1 MHLPLIALERI
12 NVHLDLRHV
21 LHDVTWRLERG
32 EQWAI
37 VGSNGSGKTTL
48 LKVIRG
54 DQWIDRDGGER
65 NYALDGTSESV
76 RSAASR
82 IGYVSPEQQEH
93 ISRLQLG
100 FPGRDLVAAGLYDT
114 LYLQGRLTADEEA
127 RVDALLDRFAL
138 QAIAARPLTAL
149 SFGEL
154 RRLLIARALV
164 SAPPVLV
171 LDEFTNGMDRR
182 SRAVLLA
189 FLEQVASET
198 QIVCSSHRFDD
209 LPATT
214 TQHATVVEGRIVEV
228 GAGRP
233 TARASHAARRSF
245 AAAHPHPH
253 PHEPGELLVA
263 IHDADVYRGEYGET
277 LVLQGI
283 DWEIRRGEHTVIHG
297 ENGSG
302 KSTFAGVLAGTLPA
316 AYGARITRFG
326 SEGPFDL
333 WELKKRIVHVSDAL
347 QIAYDVSPLVETVI
361 ATGFAASIGT
371 IEQKP
376 DIEQLHAAEALLE
389 RLGLQKLAGRPF
401 LALSFG
407 ERRKVLIARGLVRRP
422 DLLILD
428 EVWSGLDAAFRGVLS
443 VLLDELVAAG
453 TTVVMISHH
462 DDDLPAFI
470 RRSYHV
476 EQGRLAPTPSASH
489 A

>member
-1 MHLPLIALERI
+1 MHRPLIALERV

-21 LHDVTWRLERG
+21 LHDVTWSLQRG

-37 VGSNGSGKTTL
+37 VGANGSGKTTL

-65 NYALDGTSESV
+65 AYALDGVVESV

-100 FPGRDLVAAGLYDT
+100 FPGRNLVAAGLHDT
-114 LYLQGRLTADEEA
+114 TYLQGRLTPAEDA

-138 QAIAARPLTAL
+138 AAIAARPVSAL

-154 RRLLIARALV
+154 RRLLIARALI
-164 SAPPVLV
+164 SAPRILV

-182 SRAVLLA
+182 SRADLLA
-189 FLEQVASET
+189 FLEQVAGET

-214 TQHATVVEGRIVEV
+214 TQHATVVDGRIVEV
-228 GAGRP
+228 GSGRP
-233 TARASHAARRSF
+233 TSRASRAARRSY
-245 AAAHPHPH
+245 AAAHTPHA
-253 PHEPGELLVA
+253 EVLVA
-263 IHDADVYRGEYGET
+263 IRDADVYREET
-277 LVLQGI
+277 LVLRGI
-283 DWEIRRGEHTVIHG
+283 DWQIRRGEHTVIQG

-302 KSTFAGVLAGTLPA
+302 KSTFAALLAGTLPA
-316 AYGARITRFG
+316 AYGARVTRFG
-326 SEGPFDL
+326 SDGPFDV
-333 WELKKRIVHVSDAL
+333 WELKRRIVHVSDAL
-347 QIAYDVSPLVETVI
+347 QIAYDVSPTVETVI
-361 ATGFAASIGT
+361 ATGFAASIGV
-371 IEQKP
+371 IEEKP
-376 DIEQLHAAEALLE
+376 DAEQRDVAAELIR
-389 RLGLQKLAGRPF
+389 RLGLEKLAGRRF
-401 LALSFG
+401 LTLSFG

-428 EVWSGLDAAFRGVLS
+428 EVWSGLDATFRGLLRE
-443 VLLDELVAAG
+443 LLDELVAAG

-462 DDDLPAFI
+462 DDDLPEFV
-470 RRSYHV
+470 RRSFV
-476 EQGRLAPTPSASH
+476 IESGWIALTGSASH
-489 A
+489 ASP

>member
-21 LHDVTWRLERG
+21 LHEVTWRLERG

-37 VGSNGSGKTTL
+37 VGANGAGKSTL
-48 LKVIRG
+48 LRVIRG
-54 DQWIDRDGGER
+54 DQWIDRDGGVR
-65 NYALDGTSESV
+65 SYALDGTPESV
-76 RSAASR
+76 RSAAAR
-82 IGYVSPEQQEH
+82 IGYVSPEQQER

-100 FPGRDLVAAGLYDT
+100 FPGRDLVAAGLHDT
-114 LYLQGRLTADEEA
+114 LYLQGALTPEEEA
-127 RVDALLDRFAL
+127 RVEALLDRFAL
-138 QAIAARPLTAL
+138 QDIAAQAVSAL
-149 SFGEL
+149 SFGQL

-164 SAPPVLV
+164 SAPRVLV
-171 LDEFTNGMDRR
+171 LDEFTNGIDRG
-182 SRAVLLA
+182 SRAALLA
-189 FLEQVASET
+189 FLEQVAAET

-214 TQHATVVEGRIVEV
+214 TQHATVVDGRIVEV

-233 TARASHAARRSF
+233 TARASRAAARAY
-245 AAAHPHPH
+245 AAAHPS
-253 PHEPGELLVA
+253 EPGELLVA
-263 IHDADVYRGEYGET
+263 IRDADVYRGEYGER
-277 LVLQGI
+277 LVLRGI
-283 DWEIRRGEHTVIHG
+283 EWEIRRGEHTVIHG

-316 AYGARITRFG
+316 VYGARITRFG

-347 QIAYDVSPLVETVI
+347 QIAYDVSPTVETVI
-361 ATGFAASIGT
+361 ATGFASSIGV
-371 IEQKP
+371 IEAKP
-376 DIEQLHAAEALLE
+376 DEEQRALARALLA
-389 RLGLQKLAGRPF
+389 RLGLQDLTGRPF

-428 EVWSGLDAAFRGVLS
+428 EVWSGLDAAFRDVLS
-443 VLLDELVAAG
+443 ELLDELVAAG
-453 TTVVMISHH
+453 TTIVMISHH

-470 RRSYHV
+470 RRSYQI
-476 EQGRLAPTPSASH
+476 EEGRLTLTPSASP

>member
-1 MHLPLIALERI
+1 MHRPLIALERV

-21 LHDVTWRLERG
+21 LHDITWALQRG

-37 VGSNGSGKTTL
+37 VGANGSGKTTL

-65 NYALDGTSESV
+65 TYALNGAVESV

-114 LYLQGRLTADEEA
+114 TYLQGRLSAEEAA
-127 RVDALLDRFAL
+127 RVDALIERFAL
-138 QAIAARPLTAL
+138 EAIAARPVSAL

-154 RRLLIARALV
+154 RRLLIARALI
-164 SAPPVLV
+164 SAPPILV

-182 SRAVLLA
+182 SRADLLA
-189 FLEQVASET
+189 FLEQVAGET

-214 TQHATVVEGRIVEV
+214 TQHATVVDGRIVEV
-228 GAGRP
+228 GSGRP
-233 TARASHAARRSF
+233 TARASRAARRSY
-245 AAAHPHPH
+245 AAAHPTGT
-253 PHEPGELLVA
+253 EEVLVA
-263 IHDADVYRGEYGET
+263 IRDADVYRDET
-277 LVLQGI
+277 LVLRGI
-283 DWEIRRGEHTVIHG
+283 AWEIRRGEHTVIQG

-302 KSTFAGVLAGTLPA
+302 KSTFAALLAGTLPA
-316 AYGARITRFG
+316 AYGASVTRFG
-326 SEGPFDL
+326 STGPFDV
-333 WELKKRIVHVSDAL
+333 WELKQRIVHVSDAL
-347 QIAYDVSPLVETVI
+347 QIAYDVNPTVETVV
-361 ATGFAASIGT
+361 ATGFAATIGV
-371 IEQKP
+371 IEEKP
-376 DIEQLHAAEALLE
+376 DEQQRRVAVDLMR
-389 RLGLQKLAGRPF
+389 RLGLEKLAGRRF
-401 LALSFG
+401 LTLSFG

-428 EVWSGLDAAFRGVLS
+428 EVWSGLDAAFRGFLRE
-443 VLLDELVAAG
+443 LLDELVAAG

-462 DDDLPAFI
+462 DDDLPEFVQ
-470 RRSYHV
+470 RSFV
-476 EQGRLAPTPSASH
+476 IEGGRIALTGSASH
-489 A
+489 ASR